1 MTIEFYISHEK
12 VKEIFCFS
20 AKKKFPAAV
29 YSKIEKRKSSIFHF
43 RAWFWLIKWLLY
55 DIVSFILA
63 GYQKKKRDSERAALL
78 SSENFVDPGTFTHSF
93 HVNFLFCIC
102 LFVIVNLVIA
112 AAEKK
117 KFFYSTSITSYTSEK
132 ILKDFFFNYRH
143 HVRVTWKVIC
153 I

>member
-63 GYQKKKRDSERAALL
+63 GYQKKKKRLGTSCSSFFREFCWSRYFHTFISRKFSILYL
-78 SSENFVDPGTFTHSF
+78 SICYSKPCHCSSWKEKV
-93 HVNFLFCIC
+93 FLFYIDYE
-102 LFVIVNLVIA
+102 LHKRKNF
-112 AAEKK
+112 EG
-117 KFFYSTSITSYTSEK
+117 
-132 ILKDFFFNYRH
+132 FFF
-143 HVRVTWKVIC
+143 
-153 I
+153 